1 MSVNNN
7 PSVVKTYPVVEDG
20 FALPLERPGLGVTVD
35 ESAAAKIPFNN
46 RKMQPRLKVK
56 DGSVRD
62 Y

>member
-7 PSVVKTYPVVEDG
+7 PSVVKPYPVVEDG

-35 ESAAAKIPFNN
+35 ESAVAKIPFNN

>member
-7 PSVVKTYPVVEDG
+7 PSVVKPYPVVEDG
-20 FALPLERPGLGVTVD
+20 FSLPLERPGLGVTVD
-35 ESAAAKIPFNN
+35 ESAVAKIPFNN